1 MKYSLQGY
9 SATSMLLSQP
19 GIYAFTSLTFH
30 FIPDLFY
37 HASPVENYSQVSPQ
51 KIFENCTFST
61 RALREG
67 VQDGVKPYRFT

>member
-9 SATSMLLSQP
+9 STTSMFLSQP
-19 GIYAFTSLTFH
+19 GICAFTSLTFL

-37 HASPVENYSQVSPQ
+37 NASPVENYSQASPQ
-51 KIFENCTFST
+51 KIFENFTFST

-67 VQDGVKPYRFT
+67 VQDGV